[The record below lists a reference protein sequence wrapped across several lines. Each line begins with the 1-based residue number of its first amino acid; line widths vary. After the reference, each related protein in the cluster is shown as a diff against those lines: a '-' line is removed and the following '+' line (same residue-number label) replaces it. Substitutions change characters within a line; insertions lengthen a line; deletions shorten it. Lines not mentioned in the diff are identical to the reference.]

1 MYILYPYFGKNKPHM
16 KPQLSIILLMLFF
29 SAFFN
34 SINAQNNANEGNAL
48 VSNIGKGP
56 DNDQVK
62 ELIKTYQLDMANNQ
76 HYLSTQ
82 GVELILKKELLNEIH
97 LYQNSAVYGSYKGT
111 LPGKLKFGM
120 SESEIKQLLGK
131 PALAYNSGYLEYQY
145 DTYVLSC
152 WFEGGKLNQVVI
164 AAKE

>member
-1 MYILYPYFGKNKPHM
+1 M
-16 KPQLSIILLMLFF
+16 KAPVSTTFLSLLFIALFNI
-29 SAFFN
+29 S
-34 SINAQNNANEGNAL
+34 NAQNSTVEGDAL
-48 VSNIGKGP
+48 IQNIGKGP
-56 DNDQVK
+56 DNEQVK
-62 ELIKTYQLDMANNQ
+62 ELIKAYQLDMANNQ

-97 LYQNSAVYGSYKGT
+97 LYQNSSVYGSYKGA
-111 LPGKLKFGM
+111 LPSKLKFGM
-120 SESEIKQLLGK
+120 NESEIKQLLGK

-145 DTYVLSC
+145 DNYILSC

>member
-1 MYILYPYFGKNKPHM
+1 M
-16 KPQLSIILLMLFF
+16 KSLFSGTLLLLFLC
-29 SAFFN
+29 AFFN
-34 SINAQNNANEGNAL
+34 TTIMAQGNAVEGDAL
-48 VSNIGKGP
+48 ALNIGKGP
-56 DNDQVK
+56 DNEQVK

-97 LYQNSAVYGSYKGT
+97 LYQNSGVYGSYKGT
-111 LPGKLKFGM
+111 LPSKLKFGM
-120 SESEIKQLLGK
+120 NESEIKQLLGK

-145 DTYVLSC
+145 DNYILSC

>member
-1 MYILYPYFGKNKPHM
+1 MRILVKINRMRSQFPV
-16 KPQLSIILLMLFF
+16 IILMLFF

-34 SINAQNNANEGNAL
+34 SINAQNNSIEGDAL
-48 VSNIGKGP
+48 ILNIGKSP
-56 DNDQVK
+56 DNEQVK

-97 LYQNSAVYGSYKGT
+97 LYQNSGVYGSYKGT
-111 LPGKLKFGM
+111 LPSKLKFGM
-120 SESEIKQLLGK
+120 NESEIKQLLGK

-145 DTYVLSC
+145 DTYILSC